1 MEFFWFFMTLVGLVV
16 FAATNNVQAKIAGI
30 ICTLAFGLIF
40 LTTSFA
46 IVVPPGQVG
55 VVFNRMEGVQK
66 NVLGTGFHF
75 IVPFLQTVQTHDVRT
90 QSMVFA
96 EEESVSS
103 DQQVVRCNVTVN
115 FHPRPQELSQLYTEV
130 GFDYAEK
137 IVGPVVREA
146 LKAEIAKHPVDQLL
160 ANREQVSTSIRDY
173 VIKKL
178 GERHM
183 DVELISL
190 TNLRFSHEYQAAVEA
205 KQVALQQAEA
215 KRNELTKARVEAEIT
230 KTAADAEAYKILA
243 TNKALGSSPE
253 YIKLEAIRKLNP
265 NAEVV
270 YVPHGGSILIP
281 GLQGSEKR

>member
-1 MEFFWFFMTLVGLVV
+1 MEFVWFFLTLSGLVI
-16 FAATNNVQAKIAGI
+16 FAATHNLTWRITGLI
-30 ICTLAFGLIF
+30 FSIAFGLIF
-40 LTTSFA
+40 LATSFA

-55 VVFNRMEGVQK
+55 VVFNRVEGVQK
-66 NVLGTGFHF
+66 SVLPTGFHF

-90 QSMVFA
+90 QSMVLQD
-96 EEESVSS
+96 EEAVSS
-103 DQQVVRCNVTVN
+103 DQQVVHTNVTVN
-115 FHPRPQELSQLYTEV
+115 YHPRPNELSQLYTEV
-130 GFDYAEK
+130 GFDYGDK
-137 IVGPVVREA
+137 IVAPVVREA
-146 LKAEIAKHPVDQLL
+146 LKAEIAKQRVDQLL
-160 ANREQVSTSIRDY
+160 ANREEVSSAIREY

-178 GERHM
+178 GERHIEM
-183 DVELISL
+183 ELASL

-215 KRNELTKARVEAEIT
+215 KRNELMKAKVEAEIT

-265 NAEVV
+265 NAEIV

-281 GLQGSEKR
+281 GLQGASKK